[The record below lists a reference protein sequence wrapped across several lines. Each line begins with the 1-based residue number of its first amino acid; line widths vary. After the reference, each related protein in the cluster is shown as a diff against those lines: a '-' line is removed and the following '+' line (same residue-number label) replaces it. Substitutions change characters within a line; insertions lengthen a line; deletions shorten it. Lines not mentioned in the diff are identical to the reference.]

1 MINKLK
7 LDYFKCFE
15 SIIIEL
21 KMLNIL
27 CGENASGKS
36 SLIQS
41 ILILNQTM
49 HANEWSKNLVLNGD
63 NVNLGTVSDVIDKVN
78 GRNNVNISIADE
90 NNIMG
95 WTFTGER
102 SQLSMQ
108 VENVSFNGKPFNTPE
123 KLQHLSPPEFSGEN
137 IISTIKNLTYLKAE
151 RCGPRDFYRLTD
163 KQESRSSSA
172 GEHSISLLFNNLDSI
187 VADSLVLD
195 KTPPTLFQ
203 QVQARMGTFFPGF
216 EYNIEPIEKI
226 NAITLGIRTSKDTD
240 FHRPMNVGFGLT
252 QILPIIISCL
262 TAKVGDLLV
271 IENPEVH
278 LHPKGQALMGEFLAE
293 VAESGVQIIIE
304 SHSDH
309 VLNGIRR
316 SVKSKKLNNHEIAFY
331 FFNNRSIS
339 DSQVISPQIDEN
351 GRIDHWPNGFF
362 DQFDKD
368 ISFLAGWDL

>member
-41 ILILNQTM
+41 ILTLNQTM
-49 HANEWSKNLVLNGD
+49 HANEWSNTLALNGD

-78 GRNNVNISIADE
+78 GRNNINISIVDS
-90 NNIMG
+90 NNVIG

-108 VENVSFNGKPFNTPE
+108 VANINVNGNYFESPE
-123 KLQHLSPPEFSGEN
+123 KLQHLSPPEFSSEN

-151 RCGPRDFYRLTD
+151 RCGPRDFYSLTD
-163 KQESRSSSA
+163 KQEKRLTSA
-172 GEHSISLLFNNLDSI
+172 GEHSISLLFNHLDEL
-187 VADSLVLD
+187 VADNLILD
-195 KTPPTLFQ
+195 GAPPTLFQ
-203 QVQARMGTFFPGF
+203 QVQARMGLFFPGF
-216 EYNIEPIEKI
+216 EYKIEPIEKI

-252 QILPIIISCL
+252 QILPIVISCL
-262 TAKVGDLLV
+262 TAKNGDLLI

-293 VAESGVQIIIE
+293 VSESGVQIIIE

-316 SVKSKKLNNHEIAFY
+316 SVKSKKVNSDAIAFY
-331 FFNNRSIS
+331 FFNNRSIN

>member
-21 KMLNIL
+21 KMLTIL
-27 CGENASGKS
+27 SGENASGKS

-41 ILILNQTM
+41 ILTLNQTM
-49 HANEWSKNLVLNGD
+49 HANEWSNTLALNGD

-78 GRNNVNISIADE
+78 GRNNIHISISD
-90 NNIMG
+90 NDNTIG

-108 VENVSFNGKPFNTPE
+108 VENIIINGKSFESPE
-123 KLQHLSPPEFSGEN
+123 KLQHLSPPEFSGNN
-137 IISTIKNLTYLKAE
+137 IISTLEKLTYLKAE
-151 RCGPRDFYRLTD
+151 RCGPRDFYSLTD
-163 KQESRSSSA
+163 KQENRPTSA
-172 GEHSISLLFNNLDSI
+172 GEQSISLLFNNLDRI
-187 VADSLVLD
+187 VADNLILD
-195 KTPPTLFQ
+195 GAPPTLFQ
-203 QVQARMGTFFPGF
+203 QVQARMGVFFPGF
-216 EYNIEPIEKI
+216 EYHIEPIERI
-226 NAITLGIRTSKDTD
+226 NAITLGIRTSRDTD

-262 TAKVGDLLV
+262 TAENGDLLV

-316 SVKSKKLNNHEIAFY
+316 SVKSRKVNNNNIAFY
-331 FFNNRSIS
+331 FFNNRSLS
-339 DSQVISPQIDEN
+339 ESQVISPQIDEN